1 MLRCS
6 FCNYITDR
14 KFNLQRHNNNKHYEM
29 LEKQQLSENVQN
41 VTPNVQNV
49 TSNLQNVTCILQ
61 KFNQNNIQKRYS
73 NHLV

>member
-1 MLRCS
+1 
-6 FCNYITDR
+6 
-14 KFNLQRHNNNKHYEM
+14 M